1 VELSGGVTDAPWI
14 PLHGTSFWRVLWA
27 GPGAPV
33 GQRFLIGFIVF
44 ELVVQLA
51 VRRLGGGT
59 GANPGGSPDE
69 YWGWVAGL
77 AALVLALVV
86 LILFV
91 FVLRA
96 RNPVPE
102 VNFAL
107 GRLRVGRQEVA
118 FDAITDATYLAVQAR
133 GKTDWYLRVGPRFG
147 PAAIVCVRSSRVPV
161 IDAGERETL
170 AEVIR
175 RSAVEVPA
183 VRPDPYDPK
192 GRFSWLEHPAHL
204 SRDEAIEYLLH
215 TPESG
220 QPVRTPPPKKSIWR
234 D

>member
-1 VELSGGVTDAPWI
+1 VTDAPSGWT

-33 GQRFLIGFIVF
+33 GQRFLIALVVLQ
-44 ELVVQLA
+44 LVVQVV
-51 VRRLGGGT
+51 VR
-59 GANPGGSPDE
+59 GADE

-77 AALVLALVV
+77 AALVLALVA

-102 VNFAL
+102 VNFET
-107 GRLRVGRQEVA
+107 GQMRVGRLTIG
-118 FDAITDATYLAVQAR
+118 FDAITDATYLAVQTR
-133 GKTDWYLRVGPRFG
+133 GKADWYLRVGSRFG
-147 PAAIVCVRSSRVPV
+147 PAAIVCVRSVRLPE
-161 IDAGERETL
+161 IDADERETL

-175 RSAVEVPA
+175 RSAIAVPA
-183 VRPDPYDPK
+183 ARPDPYDPK
-192 GRFSWLEHPAHL
+192 GRFAWMEHPAHL
-204 SRDEAIEYLLH
+204 SREEAVEYVLH
-215 TPESG
+215 TPVSG
-220 QPVRTPPPKKSIWR
+220 EPVRTPPPKKSIWR